1 MMNIAELK
9 NFEDAL
15 QARARELLRSQAER
29 RHIVVE
35 RSADALDGTLQA
47 ADRERSAQ
55 TLAEDFR
62 RLRHVEAALA
72 RIRSGDF
79 GICQS
84 CDQRIPLR
92 RLQAVPWAA
101 LCVSC
106 QEKEEERR
114 AFRPALARA
123 A

>member
-1 MMNIAELK
+1 MSITELK
-9 NFEDAL
+9 NFESAL
-15 QARARELLRSQAER
+15 QTRARELLRSQAER
-29 RHIVVE
+29 RQIMVE

-55 TLAEDFR
+55 TLAQEFR
-62 RLRHVEAALA
+62 LLRQVEAALA
-72 RIRSGDF
+72 RIRCGDF
-79 GICQS
+79 GICLS
-84 CDQRIPLR
+84 CEEQIPLR
-92 RLQAVPWAA
+92 RLQAVPWAS